1 MKKKM
6 KPILFTMF
14 ILAAVT
20 AGGVLFSLVP
30 KGLRAIIGFSKSASV
45 LLIRR
50 SKAQNDLEENR
61 SYRYDLDESAIPL
74 ATSGEKKNVLNFEH
88 DVVYDVQ
95 QSNRDRERLD
105 RLMITNSCVLERLFS
120 LPLLI

>member
-20 AGGVLFSLVP
+20 AGGFY
-30 KGLRAIIGFSKSASV
+30 F
-45 LLIRR
+45 LLSQDSGPTGEFQERMA
-50 SKAQNDLEENR
+50 KAQNDLEENR

-95 QSNRDRERLD
+95 QSNRDRERLEIG
-105 RLMITNSCVLERLFS
+105 RASCRERVYVLV
-120 LPLLI
+120 